1 MFFRCTLETPPIPTS
16 IFYIYVILLWHYGTD
31 SYWQLRLSKAAS
43 ATVKQP
49 SMLLNICTFKIKINS
64 KHFTS
69 SRMAPKHWKWQ
80 IFIYAKISLLAKKTK
95 ARLKW
100 PHLPSGRFMK
110 VFYETTTSPR
120 RPLLSG
126 LKGGFFIQVWL
137 YSQQICQHG
146 KISWRTPTHKV
157 PWFFDHVVLWSH
169 VTY

>member
-1 MFFRCTLETPPIPTS
+1 MEQTVIGSFGFLKLLVLQWNSHPS
-16 IFYIYVILLWHYGTD
+16 FLIYVRSKLKLIQNISHLRE
-31 SYWQLRLSKAAS
+31 WQQNTENGKSL
-43 ATVKQP
+43 
-49 SMLLNICTFKIKINS
+49 
-64 KHFTS
+64 FTRRFHS
-69 SRMAPKHWKWQ
+69 W
-80 IFIYAKISLLAKKTK
+80 LKKK

-120 RPLLSG
+120 RPLLRE

-146 KISWRTPTHKV
+146 NISWRTPTHKV
-157 PWFFDHVVLWSH
+157 TWFFDHVVLWSH